1 MMVLQYYQEYSQ
13 TNQYGKY
20 GMQEGSISPQTAFH
34 DSEASLSASNDDDGF
49 TNCGCWLEV
58 PLSLAPTQAPLKAPR
73 PQAPFAPPLPP
84 AEYKAGLARLPTQ
97 QRAVQNVVRSEVGI
111 IDSIALLY
119 SEPKFNTEPTT
130 TTAVSRV

>member
-1 MMVLQYYQEYSQ
+1 MTLKLHSLLQMMMMVLLIVDA
-13 TNQYGKY
+13 GK
-20 GMQEGSISPQTAFH
+20 
-34 DSEASLSASNDDDGF
+34 L
-49 TNCGCWLEV
+49 LV
-58 PLSLAPTQAPLKAPR
+58 SLAPTQAPLKAPR